1 MLQCHG
7 AADEALASASTT
19 LKGLL
24 TLPAQAAQVAYHK
37 LLLSTQ
43 NLCPHCLRLHF
54 VLMSLSMT
62 LFLACGCMRQSL
74 RQEACG
80 IQLIP

>member
-7 AADEALASASTT
+7 AADEALASASTS

-37 LLLSTQ
+37 LLSSTQ
-43 NLCPHCLRLHF
+43 ILALLTLASGC
-54 VLMSLSMT
+54 VLLGRPQ
-62 LFLACGCMRQSL
+62 A
-74 RQEACG
+74 
-80 IQLIP
+80 

>member
-24 TLPAQAAQVAYHK
+24 TLPAQAAQVAHHK
-37 LLLSTQ
+37 LLLFSQ
-43 NLCPHCLRLHF
+43 HCALTLYLRLHF
-54 VLMSLSMT
+54 ALMSTSMT
-62 LFLACGCMRQSL
+62 LSL
-74 RQEACG
+74 T
-80 IQLIP
+80 